1 MILWRRRPLGTPL
14 RKFQD
19 QVQDI
24 KMEGSKKRHLAKTL
38 TWRVTATLTTMIIAW
53 IVSGDPLT
61 GLTVG
66 GIEFFIKMPV
76 YYLHER
82 VWYKSNFGL
91 KNRN

>member
-1 MILWRRRPLGTPL
+1 
-14 RKFQD
+14 
-19 QVQDI
+19 
-24 KMEGSKKRHLAKTL
+24 MEGSKKRHLAKTL
-38 TWRVTATLTTMIIAW
+38 TWRFTATFTTMIIAW

-82 VWYKSNFGL
+82 AWYKSNYGL
-91 KNRN
+91 KKRS

>member
-1 MILWRRRPLGTPL
+1 MILWRQRQLGIPL

-82 VWYKSNFGL
+82 AWYKSNFGL